1 MTMGRGGRLVE
12 AMKLR
17 RYQEA
22 FEIVKT
28 CDTIRKRISH
38 RFNDMKRLLFA
49 LFASLALLVVSLP
62 AAPPY
67 YPIDQVKPGMTA
79 IGRTVWQGDTIE
91 EFQVHIIGVLRNVI
105 GPRRDLILAKLEG
118 GPLAHTGVIAGMSG
132 SPVYIDGQLV
142 GAVSYSLGAFSKEPI
157 AGITPIAEM
166 IDAATLDTPRPQM
179 GTRARLEMP
188 VTRDSVAAAMR
199 ASMSWARPFAD
210 RPGDVQ
216 VFGGDGGSAQVATLL
231 RPIATPLSLGGF
243 SPDVAELLGASFR
256 DHGFLPVAGAA
267 AAAQSSARAM
277 QPLRPG
283 SAVGVN
289 IVSGDFNMG
298 ATGTVTEVTGD
309 RVYAFGHPFFNL
321 GPIAF
326 PMTQAYIHTLLPS
339 MTSSMKIA
347 TLGDV
352 IGTVRQDRAT
362 TIAGV
367 TGDGPSTIPVKIA
380 LESDRGFKKQF
391 EFRVVND
398 QLFTPLFTYASVLS
412 TLTSYER
419 ETGAATFNIKGTM
432 NVKSHG
438 EVKIED
444 LFSGNTASAST
455 AGSVMAP
462 LTFLLDNDFEP
473 IQIEAVD
480 LTIQSTEQPRTA
492 TIERVWLDGV
502 RARAGRTVPLKVLM
516 RTYRGEEVVVT
527 VPLDIPANTSGS
539 LSVMVSDGAR
549 LAQWER
555 REVRQPTEPRSV
567 PQLMRALNT
576 VRRNNRLYVRLLA
589 SDSGAVVR
597 GEPLSS
603 LPPSILGVL
612 EADRSAGDFVPL
624 RNATLGEWNL
634 PTEHA
639 VVGSRVLT
647 INVE

>member
-1 MTMGRGGRLVE
+1 
-12 AMKLR
+12 
-17 RYQEA
+17 
-22 FEIVKT
+22 
-28 CDTIRKRISH
+28 
-38 RFNDMKRLLFA
+38 MKRLLFA
-49 LFASLALLVVSLP
+49 LFTSLALLVVSLP

-67 YPIDQVKPGMTA
+67 YPIDQVQPGMVAT
-79 IGRTVWQGDTIE
+79 GHTVWQGDTIE
-91 EFQVHIIGVLRNVI
+91 EFTVHIIGVLRNVI

-132 SPVYIDGQLV
+132 SPVYIDGKLV

-166 IDAATLDTPRPQM
+166 IDAATLDTPRPPI
-179 GTRARLEMP
+179 GIRARLEMP

-216 VFGGDGGSAQVATLL
+216 IFGDGVSSQVATLL
-231 RPIATPLSLGGF
+231 RPIATPLNLGGF
-243 SPDVAELLGASFR
+243 SPDVAEMLGASFR
-256 DHGFLPVAGAA
+256 DYGFLPIAGAA
-267 AAAQSSARAM
+267 RAAQTAATGSTSDG
-277 QPLRPG
+277 PLRPG
-283 SAVGVN
+283 SAVGIN

-298 ATGTVTEVTGD
+298 ATGTVTEVIGNKI
-309 RVYAFGHPFFNL
+309 YAFGHPFFNL

-326 PMTQAYIHTLLPS
+326 PMTKAYIHTLLPS
-339 MTSSMKIA
+339 MTSSMKIS

-352 IGTVRQDRAT
+352 IGTVHQDRAT
-362 TIAGV
+362 TIAGL
-367 TGDGPSTIPVKIA
+367 TGAAPSTIPVKIS
-380 LESDRGFKKQF
+380 LESERGFKKQF

-398 QLFTPLFTYASVLS
+398 QLFTPLFTYASILS

-438 EVKIED
+438 QIKIED
-444 LFSGNTASAST
+444 VFSGNTASMNT
-455 AGSVMAP
+455 AGSIMAP

-492 TIERVWLDGV
+492 TIERVWLDGA
-502 RARAGRTVPLKVLM
+502 RPRAGRTVPLKVLM
-516 RTYRGEEVVVT
+516 RTYRGDEVIQT
-527 VPLDIPANTSGS
+527 VPLEIPANATGS

-576 VRRNNRLYVRLLA
+576 ARRNNRLYVRLLTA
-589 SDSGAVVR
+589 DSGAVVR

-603 LPPSILGVL
+603 LPPSVLGVI
-612 EADRSAGDFVPL
+612 EADRSAGDFIPL

-634 PTEHA
+634 PTDHA
-639 VVGSRVLT
+639 VVGARVLT
-647 INVE
+647 INIE

>member
-1 MTMGRGGRLVE
+1 MFRE
-12 AMKLR
+12 N
-17 RYQEA
+17 
-22 FEIVKT
+22 FN
-28 CDTIRKRISH
+28 
-38 RFNDMKRLLFA
+38 RFNNMKRLLFA
-49 LFASLALLVVSLP
+49 LCTSLALLAVSLP

-67 YPIDQVKPGMTA
+67 YPLDQVKPGTVA
-79 IGRTVWQGDTIE
+79 KGYTVWQGDAIE
-91 EFQVHIIGVLRNVI
+91 EFDVHIIGVLRNVI
-105 GPRRDLILAKLEG
+105 GPKRDLILAKLEG
-118 GPLAHTGVIAGMSG
+118 GPLAQTGVIAGMSG

-166 IDAATLDTPRPQM
+166 IDAATLETPRAQT
-179 GTRARLEMP
+179 GTRARLELP
-188 VTRDSVAAAMR
+188 VTRESVAAAIR

-216 VFGGDGGSAQVATLL
+216 VFGNGVNGQVATML
-231 RPIATPLSLGGF
+231 RPISTPLSLGGF
-243 SPDVAELLGASFR
+243 SPDVAEMIGTAFR
-256 DHGFLPVAGAA
+256 DYGFMPVAGAA
-267 AAAQSSARAM
+267 AGGQSSAVSDG
-277 QPLRPG
+277 PLRPG

-298 ATGTVTEVTGD
+298 ATGTVTEVVGN

-326 PMTQAYIHTLLPS
+326 PMTKAYIHTLLPS

-352 IGTVRQDRAT
+352 VGTVQQDRAT
-362 TIAGV
+362 TIAGL
-367 TGDGPSTIPVKIA
+367 TGDAPSTIPVKIS
-380 LESDRGFKKQF
+380 LESERGFKKQF

-398 QLFTPLFTYASVLS
+398 EFLTPLFTYASILS

-438 EVKIED
+438 AIKIED
-444 LFSGNTASAST
+444 MFSGTNASLNT

-473 IQIEAVD
+473 IHIESVD
-480 LTIQSTEQPRTA
+480 LEIQSTETPRTA

-516 RTYRGEEVVVT
+516 RTYRGEEVVRT
-527 VPLDIPANTSGS
+527 VPLEIPANATGS

-555 REVRQPTEPRSV
+555 REVRQPTEPRSM

-576 VRRNNRLYVRLLA
+576 TRKNNRLYVRLLA
-589 SDSGAVVR
+589 SDAGAVVS

-603 LPPSILGVL
+603 LPPSVLGVF
-612 EADRSAGDFVPL
+612 EADRSTGDFVPL

-634 PTEHA
+634 PTEYA
-639 VVGSRVLT
+639 VDGSRMLT
-647 INVE
+647 INIE

>member
-1 MTMGRGGRLVE
+1 
-12 AMKLR
+12 
-17 RYQEA
+17 
-22 FEIVKT
+22 
-28 CDTIRKRISH
+28 
-38 RFNDMKRLLFA
+38 MKRLLFA

-67 YPIDQVKPGMTA
+67 YPIDQVKPGMVAT
-79 IGRTVWQGDTIE
+79 GHTVWQGDKIE
-91 EFQVHIIGVLRNVI
+91 EFEVHIIGVLKNVI
-105 GPRRDLILAKLEG
+105 GPRRDLILAKLVG

-132 SPVYIDGQLV
+132 SPVYIDGKLV

-166 IDAATLDTPRPQM
+166 IDAATLDTPRPPM
-179 GTRARLEMP
+179 GTRARLELP
-188 VTRDSVAAAMR
+188 VTRDSVATAMR

-210 RPGDVQ
+210 RPSDVQ
-216 VFGGDGGSAQVATLL
+216 IFGDGVSSQVATML
-231 RPIATPLSLGGF
+231 RPIATPLNLGGF
-243 SPDVAELLGASFR
+243 SPEVAEMLGASFR
-256 DHGFLPVAGAA
+256 DHGFVPVAGAA
-267 AAAQSSARAM
+267 AAGQIPSMSNA
-277 QPLRPG
+277 PLRPG
-283 SAVGVN
+283 SAVGIN

-298 ATGTVTEVTGD
+298 ATGTVTEVIGKKI
-309 RVYAFGHPFFNL
+309 YAFGHPFFNL

-339 MTSSMKIA
+339 MTSSMKIS

-352 IGTVRQDRAT
+352 IGTIHQDRAT
-362 TIAGV
+362 TIAGL
-367 TGDGPSTIPVKIA
+367 TGDGPATIPVKIT
-380 LESDRGFKKQF
+380 LESERGFKKQF
-391 EFRVVND
+391 EFRVVSD
-398 QLFTPLFTYASVLS
+398 QLFTPLFTYASILS

-438 EVKIED
+438 EIKIED
-444 LFSGNTASAST
+444 LFSGNSASMNT

-480 LTIQSTEQPRTA
+480 LTIQSFEQPRTA
-492 TIERVWLDGV
+492 TIERVWLDGA

-516 RTYRGEEVVVT
+516 RGYRGEEVVRT
-527 VPLDIPANTSGS
+527 VPLEIPANATGP

-576 VRRNNRLYVRLLA
+576 TRKNNRLYVRLLA
-589 SDSGAVVR
+589 SDAGAVVR

-603 LPPSILGVL
+603 LPPSVLGVI
-612 EADRSAGDFVPL
+612 EADRSTGDFVPL

-634 PTEHA
+634 PTDFA
-639 VVGSRVLT
+639 VVGSRMLT

>member
-1 MTMGRGGRLVE
+1 
-12 AMKLR
+12 
-17 RYQEA
+17 
-22 FEIVKT
+22 
-28 CDTIRKRISH
+28 
-38 RFNDMKRLLFA
+38 MKRLFFA
-49 LFASLALLVVSLP
+49 LCASLALFVVSLP

-67 YPIDQVKPGMTA
+67 YPIDEVKAGMVAT
-79 IGRTVWQGDTIE
+79 GHTVWQGDTIE
-91 EFQVHIIGVLRNVI
+91 EFKVHIIGVLRNVI
-105 GPRRDLILAKLEG
+105 GPKRDLILARLEG
-118 GPLAHTGVIAGMSG
+118 GPLAQTGVIAGMSG
-132 SPVYIDGQLV
+132 SPVYLDGKLL
-142 GAVSYSLGAFSKEPI
+142 GAVSYSLGSFSKEPI

-166 IDAATLDTPRPQM
+166 IDAATLDTPRAPI

-188 VTRDSVAAAMR
+188 VTRDSLAAAMR

-210 RPGDVQ
+210 RPGDVLATGEG
-216 VFGGDGGSAQVATLL
+216 VTGQVATML
-231 RPIATPLSLGGF
+231 RPIATPMSLGGF
-243 SPDVAELLGASFR
+243 SPEVAELLGASFR
-256 DHGFLPVAGAA
+256 DYGFLPMAGAA
-267 AAAQSSARAM
+267 AAGQGSAAGSM
-277 QPLRPG
+277 PLRPG

-298 ATGTVTEVTGD
+298 ATGTVTEVIGNK
-309 RVYAFGHPFFNL
+309 VYAFGHPFFNL

-326 PMTQAYIHTLLPS
+326 PMTKAFVHTLLPS

-352 IGTVRQDRAT
+352 VGTVHQDRAT
-362 TIAGV
+362 TIAGL
-367 TGDGPSTIPVKIA
+367 TGDGPATIPVKIS
-380 LESDRGFKKQF
+380 LESDRGFQKQF
-391 EFRVVND
+391 AFRVVSD
-398 QLFTPLFTYASVLS
+398 QLFAPLFTYVSILS

-438 EVKIED
+438 EIRIED
-444 LFSGNTASAST
+444 LFSGNSASLNA

-473 IQIEAVD
+473 IHIESVD
-480 LTIQSTEQPRTA
+480 LSIQSTEQPRTA

-516 RTYRGEEVVVT
+516 RTYRGEEVVRT
-527 VPLDIPANTSGS
+527 VPLDIPASATGS

-576 VRRNNRLYVRLLA
+576 TRKNNRLYVRLLA
-589 SDSGAVVR
+589 SDAGAVVR

-603 LPPSILGVL
+603 LPPSVLGVI
-612 EADRSAGDFVPL
+612 EADRSTGDFVPL

-634 PTEHA
+634 PTEYA
-639 VVGSRVLT
+639 VVGSRMLT
-647 INVE
+647 INIE

>member
-1 MTMGRGGRLVE
+1 
-12 AMKLR
+12 
-17 RYQEA
+17 
-22 FEIVKT
+22 
-28 CDTIRKRISH
+28 
-38 RFNDMKRLLFA
+38 MKRLLFA
-49 LFASLALLVVSLP
+49 LCMSLALFAVSLP

-67 YPIDQVKPGMTA
+67 YPLDQVKPGAVAT
-79 IGRTVWQGDTIE
+79 GYTVWQGDKIE
-91 EFQVHIIGVLRNVI
+91 EFKVHIIGVLRNVI
-105 GPRRDLILAKLEG
+105 GPKRDLILAKLEG
-118 GPLAHTGVIAGMSG
+118 GPLAETGVIAGMSG
-132 SPVYIDGQLV
+132 SPVYLDGQLV

-157 AGITPIAEM
+157 AGITPITEM
-166 IDAATLDTPRPQM
+166 IDAATLDTPRAPM

-188 VTRDSVAAAMR
+188 VTRESVAAAMR

-216 VFGGDGGSAQVATLL
+216 IFGDGVNGQVATLL
-231 RPIATPLSLGGF
+231 RPIATPLNLGGF
-243 SPDVAELLGASFR
+243 SPDVAEMLGASFR

-267 AAAQSSARAM
+267 AGGQMQSTSDT
-277 QPLRPG
+277 PLRPG
-283 SAVGVN
+283 SAIGVN

-298 ATGTVTEVTGD
+298 ATGTVTEVIGN

-326 PMTQAYIHTLLPS
+326 PMTKAYVHTLLPS
-339 MTSSMKIA
+339 LTSSMKIA
-347 TLGDV
+347 TLGDIV
-352 IGTVRQDRAT
+352 GTVQQDRAT
-362 TIAGV
+362 TIAGL
-367 TGDGPSTIPVKIA
+367 TGNAPMTVPVKIS
-380 LESDRGFKKQF
+380 LESDRGFRKTF

-398 QLFTPLFTYASVLS
+398 QLFTPLFTYASILS

-444 LFSGNTASAST
+444 LFSGNSASLNT

-473 IQIEAVD
+473 IHIESVD
-480 LTIQSTEQPRTA
+480 LAIQSTEQPRTA

-516 RTYRGEEVVVT
+516 RTYRGEEVIHN
-527 VPLDIPANTSGS
+527 VPLEIPANATGS
-539 LSVMVSDGAR
+539 LTVMVSDGAR

-576 VRRNNRLYVRLLA
+576 TRKNNRIYVRLLA
-589 SDSGAVVR
+589 SDTGAVVR

-603 LPPSILGVL
+603 LPPSVLGVI
-612 EADRSAGDFVPL
+612 EADRSTGEFVPL

-634 PTEHA
+634 PTEYA
-639 VVGSRVLT
+639 VVGSRMLT
-647 INVE
+647 INIE

>member
-1 MTMGRGGRLVE
+1 
-12 AMKLR
+12 
-17 RYQEA
+17 
-22 FEIVKT
+22 
-28 CDTIRKRISH
+28 
-38 RFNDMKRLLFA
+38 MKRLLFA
-49 LFASLALLVVSLP
+49 LSTSLALFVVSLP

-67 YPIDQVKPGMTA
+67 YPLDQVKPGAVAT
-79 IGRTVWQGDTIE
+79 GYTVWQGDKIE

-105 GPRRDLILAKLEG
+105 GPKRDLILAKLEG

-157 AGITPIAEM
+157 AGITPITEM
-166 IDAATLDTPRPQM
+166 IDAATLETPRAPM

-188 VTRDSVAAAMR
+188 VTRESVAAAVR

-216 VFGGDGGSAQVATLL
+216 VFGDGVSGQVATML
-231 RPIATPLSLGGF
+231 RPIATPLNFGGF
-243 SPDVAELLGASFR
+243 SPELADMLGASFR
-256 DHGFLPVAGAA
+256 DYGFLPVAGAA
-267 AAAQSSARAM
+267 AAAQTSGASDT
-277 QPLRPG
+277 PLRPG
-283 SAVGVN
+283 SAVGIN
-289 IVSGDFNMG
+289 IISGDFNMG
-298 ATGTVTEVTGD
+298 ATGTVTEVIGN

-326 PMTQAYIHTLLPS
+326 PMTKAYVHTLLPS

-352 IGTVRQDRAT
+352 VGTVHQDRAT
-362 TIAGV
+362 TIAGL
-367 TGDGPSTIPVKIA
+367 TGNGPATIPVKIS
-380 LESDRGFKKQF
+380 LESERGFNKTF

-398 QLFTPLFTYASVLS
+398 QLFTPLFTYASILS
-412 TLTSYER
+412 TLTLYER

-438 EVKIED
+438 EIKIED
-444 LFSGNTASAST
+444 LFSGNSASLNA

-473 IQIEAVD
+473 IHIESVD
-480 LTIQSTEQPRTA
+480 LSIQSTEQPRTA

-516 RTYRGEEVVVT
+516 RTYRGEEVIHN
-527 VPLDIPANTSGS
+527 VPLDIPQNATGS
-539 LSVMVSDGAR
+539 LSVMVSDGTR

-576 VRRNNRLYVRLLA
+576 TRKNNRIYVRLLA
-589 SDSGAVVR
+589 SDAGAVVR
-597 GEPLSS
+597 GEPLSA
-603 LPPSILGVL
+603 LPPSVLGVF
-612 EADRSAGDFVPL
+612 EADRSTGDFVPL

-634 PTEHA
+634 PTEYA
-639 VVGSRVLT
+639 VVGSRMLT
-647 INVE
+647 ITVE

>member
-1 MTMGRGGRLVE
+1 
-12 AMKLR
+12 
-17 RYQEA
+17 
-22 FEIVKT
+22 
-28 CDTIRKRISH
+28 
-38 RFNDMKRLLFA
+38 MKRLLFA
-49 LFASLALLVVSLP
+49 LSSSLALLVVSSS

-67 YPIDQVKPGMTA
+67 YPIDQVKAGMVAT
-79 IGRTVWQGDTIE
+79 GHTVWQGDKIE
-91 EFQVHIIGVLRNVI
+91 EFEAHIIGVLRNVI
-105 GPRRDLILAKLEG
+105 GPRRDLILAKLVG

-132 SPVYIDGQLV
+132 SPVYIDGKLV
-142 GAVSYSLGAFSKEPI
+142 GAVSYSLGSFSKEPI
-157 AGITPIAEM
+157 AGITPITEM
-166 IDAATLDTPRPQM
+166 IDAATLDTPRPPI

-188 VTRDSVAAAMR
+188 VTRESVAAAMR

-216 VFGGDGGSAQVATLL
+216 IFGDGVNGQVATML
-231 RPIATPLSLGGF
+231 RPISMPLSLGGF
-243 SPDVAELLGASFR
+243 SPEIAEMLGASFR
-256 DHGFLPVAGAA
+256 DYGFVPVAGAA
-267 AAAQSSARAM
+267 AAGQIPQQAQHALMSTA
-277 QPLRPG
+277 PLRPG
-283 SAVGVN
+283 SAVGIN

-298 ATGTVTEVTGD
+298 ATGTVTEVIGNK
-309 RVYAFGHPFFNL
+309 VYAFGHPFFNL

-326 PMTQAYIHTLLPS
+326 PMTKAYIHTLLPS
-339 MTSSMKIA
+339 MTSSMKIS

-352 IGTVRQDRAT
+352 IGTVHQDRAT
-362 TIAGV
+362 TIAGLV
-367 TGDGPSTIPVKIA
+367 GDAPATIPVKIS
-380 LESDRGFKKQF
+380 LESERGFKKQF
-391 EFRVVND
+391 EFRVVSD
-398 QLFTPLFTYASVLS
+398 QLFTPLFTYASILS

-438 EVKIED
+438 EIKIED
-444 LFSGNTASAST
+444 LFSGNSASMST
-455 AGSVMAP
+455 AGSIMAP

-480 LTIQSTEQPRTA
+480 LTIHSFEQPRTA

-516 RTYRGEEVVVT
+516 RGYRGEEVVHT
-527 VPLDIPANTSGS
+527 VPLEIPAGASGS
-539 LSVMVSDGAR
+539 LSVMVSDGNR

-576 VRRNNRLYVRLLA
+576 TRKNNRLYVRLLA
-589 SDSGAVVR
+589 ADAGAVVR

-603 LPPSILGVL
+603 LPPSVLGVF
-612 EADRSAGDFVPL
+612 EADRSTGDFIPL

-634 PTEHA
+634 PTDFA
-639 VVGSRVLT
+639 VVGSRILT

>member
-1 MTMGRGGRLVE
+1 
-12 AMKLR
+12 
-17 RYQEA
+17 
-22 FEIVKT
+22 
-28 CDTIRKRISH
+28 
-38 RFNDMKRLLFA
+38 MKRLLFA
-49 LFASLALLVVSLP
+49 LCTSLALVVVSLP

-67 YPIDQVKPGMTA
+67 YPIDQVKPGTV
-79 IGRTVWQGDTIE
+79 GTGYTVWQGDKIE
-91 EFQVHIIGVLRNVI
+91 EFKVHIIGVLKNVI
-105 GPRRDLILAKLEG
+105 GPKRDLILAKLEG
-118 GPLAHTGVIAGMSG
+118 GPLAQTGVIAGMSG

-166 IDAATLDTPRPQM
+166 IDAATLDTPRAPI
-179 GTRARLEMP
+179 GTRARLELP

-210 RPGDVQ
+210 RSGDVQ
-216 VFGGDGGSAQVATLL
+216 VLGDGVSGQVATML

-243 SPDVAELLGASFR
+243 SPDVVEMLGASFR
-256 DHGFLPVAGAA
+256 DYGFLPVAGAA
-267 AAAQSSARAM
+267 GGQSSAVSDG
-277 QPLRPG
+277 PLRPG
-283 SAVGVN
+283 SAIGVN

-298 ATGTVTEVTGD
+298 ATGTVTEVIGN

-326 PMTQAYIHTLLPS
+326 PMTKAYIHTLLPS

-352 IGTVRQDRAT
+352 VGTVHQDRAT
-362 TIAGV
+362 TIAGL
-367 TGDGPSTIPVKIA
+367 TGSAPATIPVKIS
-380 LESDRGFKKQF
+380 LESERGFQKQF
-391 EFRVVND
+391 AFKVVSD
-398 QLFTPLFTYASVLS
+398 ELFTPLFTYVSILS

-438 EVKIED
+438 EIKIED
-444 LFSGNTASAST
+444 LFSGSSASLNT

-473 IQIEAVD
+473 IQIESVD
-480 LTIQSTEQPRTA
+480 LSIQSTEQPRTA

-502 RARAGRTVPLKVLM
+502 RARAGRSVPLKVLL
-516 RTYRGEEVVVT
+516 RTYRGEEIVRT
-527 VPLDIPANTSGS
+527 VPLDIPANASGS

-555 REVRQPTEPRSV
+555 REVRQPTEPRSM

-576 VRRNNRLYVRLLA
+576 TRKNNRLYVRLLA
-589 SDSGAVVR
+589 SDAGAVIS

-603 LPPSILGVL
+603 LPPSVLGVF
-612 EADRSAGDFVPL
+612 EADRSTGDFVPL

-634 PTEHA
+634 PTEFA
-639 VVGSRVLT
+639 VVGSRMLT
-647 INVE
+647 INIE

>member
-1 MTMGRGGRLVE
+1 
-12 AMKLR
+12 
-17 RYQEA
+17 
-22 FEIVKT
+22 
-28 CDTIRKRISH
+28 
-38 RFNDMKRLLFA
+38 MKRLLFA
-49 LFASLALLVVSLP
+49 LFTSLALLVVSLP

-67 YPIDQVKPGMTA
+67 YPIEQIRPGMVA
-79 IGRTVWQGDTIE
+79 KGYTVWQGDTIE
-91 EFQVHIIGVLRNVI
+91 PFDVHIIGVLRNVI

-132 SPVYIDGQLV
+132 SPVYLDGKLI

-166 IDAATLDTPRPQM
+166 IDAATLDSPRPPM

-216 VFGGDGGSAQVATLL
+216 IFGDGVSGQVATML
-231 RPIATPLSLGGF
+231 RPIATPLNIGGF
-243 SPDVAELLGASFR
+243 APEIADMLGASFR
-256 DHGFLPVAGAA
+256 EHGFMPVAGAA
-267 AAAQSSARAM
+267 AAGQSASAANT
-277 QPLRPG
+277 PLRPG

-298 ATGTVTEVTGD
+298 ATGTVTEVIGNK
-309 RVYAFGHPFFNL
+309 VYAFGHPFFNL

-326 PMTQAYIHTLLPS
+326 PMTKAYIHTLLPS
-339 MTSSMKIA
+339 MTSSMKIS

-352 IGTVRQDRAT
+352 IGTIHQDRAT
-362 TIAGV
+362 TIAGL
-367 TGDGPSTIPVKIA
+367 TGDGPATIPVKIT
-380 LESDRGFKKQF
+380 LESERGFKKQF

-398 QLFTPLFTYASVLS
+398 QLFTPLFTYASILS

-438 EVKIED
+438 QIKIED
-444 LFSGNTASAST
+444 VFSGNTASMST
-455 AGSVMAP
+455 AGSIMAP

-492 TIERVWLDGV
+492 TIERVWLDGA
-502 RARAGRTVPLKVLM
+502 RPRAGRIVPLKVLM
-516 RTYRGEEVVVT
+516 RTYRGEEVVQI
-527 VPLDIPANTSGS
+527 VPLEIPANATGS

-576 VRRNNRLYVRLLA
+576 TRKNNRLYVRLLA
-589 SDSGAVVR
+589 SDAGAVVR

-603 LPPSILGVL
+603 LPPSVLGVI
-612 EADRSAGDFVPL
+612 EADRSTGDFVPL

-634 PTEHA
+634 PTEFA
-639 VVGSRVLT
+639 VVGSRMLT

>member
-1 MTMGRGGRLVE
+1 
-12 AMKLR
+12 
-17 RYQEA
+17 
-22 FEIVKT
+22 
-28 CDTIRKRISH
+28 
-38 RFNDMKRLLFA
+38 MKRLFFA

-67 YPIDQVKPGMTA
+67 YPIDQVKAGMVAT
-79 IGRTVWQGDTIE
+79 GYTVWQGDKIE

-105 GPRRDLILAKLEG
+105 GPRRDLILARLEG
-118 GPLAHTGVIAGMSG
+118 GPLAQTGVIAGMSG
-132 SPVYIDGQLV
+132 SPVYLDGKLV
-142 GAVSYSLGAFSKEPI
+142 GAVSYSLGAFAKEPI

-166 IDAATLDTPRPQM
+166 IDAATLDTPRPPM
-179 GTRARLEMP
+179 GTRARLELP

-216 VFGGDGGSAQVATLL
+216 IFGDGVSGQVATML
-231 RPIATPLSLGGF
+231 RPIATPLNLGGF
-243 SPDVAELLGASFR
+243 SPDIAEMLGASFR
-256 DHGFLPVAGAA
+256 DYGFLPIAGAA
-267 AAAQSSARAM
+267 AGQPPSMSSS
-277 QPLRPG
+277 PLRPG

-298 ATGTVTEVTGD
+298 ATGTVTEVVGNKI
-309 RVYAFGHPFFNL
+309 YAFGHPFFNL

-326 PMTQAYIHTLLPS
+326 PMTQAYIHALLPS
-339 MTSSMKIA
+339 MTSSMKIS

-352 IGTVRQDRAT
+352 VGTIRQDRAT
-362 TIAGV
+362 TIAGLS
-367 TGDGPSTIPVKIA
+367 GDGPATIPVKIA
-380 LESDRGFKKQF
+380 LESDRGYKKQF

-398 QLFTPLFTYASVLS
+398 QLFTPLFTYASILS

-419 ETGAATFNIKGTM
+419 ETGAATFSIKGTM

-444 LFSGNTASAST
+444 LFSGNSASMNT
-455 AGSVMAP
+455 AGSIMAP

-516 RTYRGEEVVVT
+516 RTYRGEEVVHT
-527 VPLDIPANTSGS
+527 VPLEIPANATGS
-539 LSVMVSDGAR
+539 LSVMVSDGTR

-555 REVRQPTEPRSV
+555 REVRQPSEPRSV

-576 VRRNNRLYVRLLA
+576 LRKNNRLYVRLLA
-589 SDSGAVVR
+589 SDAGAVVR

-603 LPPSILGVL
+603 LPPSVLGVL
-612 EADRSAGDFVPL
+612 EADRSTGDFIPL
-624 RNATLGEWNL
+624 RNSTLGEWNL
-634 PTEHA
+634 PTEYA
-639 VVGSRVLT
+639 VVGSRVL
-647 INVE
+647 IVNIE

>member
-1 MTMGRGGRLVE
+1 
-12 AMKLR
+12 
-17 RYQEA
+17 
-22 FEIVKT
+22 
-28 CDTIRKRISH
+28 
-38 RFNDMKRLLFA
+38 MKRLLFA

-67 YPIDQVKPGMTA
+67 YPIDQVKPGMVAT
-79 IGRTVWQGDTIE
+79 GYTVWQGDKIE
-91 EFQVHIIGVLRNVI
+91 EFNVHIIGVLRNVI

-118 GPLAHTGVIAGMSG
+118 GPLAQTGVIAGMSG
-132 SPVYIDGQLV
+132 SPVYLDGKLV

-157 AGITPIAEM
+157 AGITPIGEM
-166 IDAATLDTPRPQM
+166 IDAAMLDTPRPPI

-210 RPGDVQ
+210 RSGDVQ
-216 VFGGDGGSAQVATLL
+216 IFGEGVSGQVATML
-231 RPIATPLSLGGF
+231 RPIATPLSMGGF
-243 SPDVAELLGASFR
+243 SPEIADMLGASFR
-256 DHGFLPVAGAA
+256 DYGFSPVAGAA
-267 AAAQSSARAM
+267 AAGQMPSMSSDM
-277 QPLRPG
+277 PLRPG

-298 ATGTVTEVTGD
+298 ATGTVTEVIGNK
-309 RVYAFGHPFFNL
+309 VYAFGHPFFNL

-326 PMTQAYIHTLLPS
+326 PMTKAYIHTLLPS
-339 MTSSMKIA
+339 LTSSMKIS

-352 IGTVRQDRAT
+352 VGTVNQDRAT
-362 TIAGV
+362 TIAGL
-367 TGDGPSTIPVKIA
+367 TGAAPATIPVRIS
-380 LESDRGFKKQF
+380 LESERGFKKQF
-391 EFRVVND
+391 EFRVVSD
-398 QLFTPLFTYASVLS
+398 QLFTPLFTYASILS

-438 EVKIED
+438 EIKIED
-444 LFSGNTASAST
+444 LFSGNSASMST

-502 RARAGRTVPLKVLM
+502 HARAGRTVPLKVLM
-516 RTYRGEEVVVT
+516 RGYRGEEFVHT
-527 VPLDIPANTSGS
+527 VPLEIPAGASGS

-576 VRRNNRLYVRLLA
+576 VRKNNRLYVRLLA
-589 SDSGAVVR
+589 TDAGAVVR

-603 LPPSILGVL
+603 LPPSVLGVL
-612 EADRSAGDFVPL
+612 EADRSTGDFIPL
-624 RNATLGEWNL
+624 RNATLAEWNL

-647 INVE
+647 ITIE

>member
-1 MTMGRGGRLVE
+1 
-12 AMKLR
+12 
-17 RYQEA
+17 
-22 FEIVKT
+22 
-28 CDTIRKRISH
+28 
-38 RFNDMKRLLFA
+38 MKRLFFA

-67 YPIDQVKPGMTA
+67 YPIDQIKPGMVAT
-79 IGRTVWQGDTIE
+79 GHTVWQGDTIE
-91 EFQVHIIGVLRNVI
+91 QFTVHIIGVLRNVI

-118 GPLAHTGVIAGMSG
+118 GPLAQTGVIAGMSG
-132 SPVYIDGQLV
+132 SPVYLDGKLV

-166 IDAATLDTPRPQM
+166 IDAATLDTPRPPM
-179 GTRARLEMP
+179 GTRARLELP
-188 VTRDSVAAAMR
+188 VTREGVAAAMR
-199 ASMSWARPFAD
+199 ASLSWARPFAD

-216 VFGGDGGSAQVATLL
+216 IFGDAVSGEIATML
-231 RPIATPLSLGGF
+231 RPIATPLNLGGF
-243 SPDVAELLGASFR
+243 SPDVAEMIGASFR
-256 DHGFLPVAGAA
+256 DYGFLPVAGAA
-267 AAAQSSARAM
+267 AAAQAKSMSNS
-277 QPLRPG
+277 PLRPG

-298 ATGTVTEVTGD
+298 ATGTVTEVVGNKI
-309 RVYAFGHPFFNL
+309 YAFGHPFFNL

-326 PMTQAYIHTLLPS
+326 PMTQAYIHALLPS
-339 MTSSMKIA
+339 MTSSMKIS
-347 TLGDV
+347 TLGDIV
-352 IGTVRQDRAT
+352 GTVRQDRAT
-362 TIAGV
+362 TVAGL
-367 TGDGPSTIPVKIA
+367 TGDGPPTIPVNIA

-398 QLFTPLFTYASVLS
+398 QLFTPLFTYASILS

-419 ETGAATFNIKGTM
+419 ETGAATFSIKGTM

-444 LFSGNTASAST
+444 LFSGNTASMST
-455 AGSVMAP
+455 AGSIMAP

-516 RTYRGEEVVVT
+516 RTYRGEEVVHT
-527 VPLDIPANTSGS
+527 VPLEIPANATGS
-539 LSVMVSDGAR
+539 LSVMVSDGTR

-555 REVRQPTEPRSV
+555 REVRQPSEPRSV

-576 VRRNNRLYVRLLA
+576 LRRNNRLYVRLLA

-603 LPPSILGVL
+603 LPPSVLGVL
-612 EADRSAGDFVPL
+612 EADRSTGDFVPL
-624 RNATLGEWNL
+624 RNSTLGEWNL
-634 PTEHA
+634 PTEYA

-647 INVE
+647 VNIE